1 MLILLLFT
9 YSIIKPQSFLYDM
22 EIGSFNSAYS
32 FSINPAG
39 FLYVSDA
46 SSNEIIKLDTLGNV
60 IKTIGGYGWNNASF
74 DFPSD
79 VFATTLNVYVADKFN
94 DRIQI
99 FDKDLNFISSLSSN
113 SIDNE
118 LYNFRYPTGIGVS
131 EQGDM
136 FLLDSD
142 NSRILKFSSSGKFIL
157 QIGNYEAGN
166 FALTNPKVFTVIN
179 NKIFVIDNQRLL
191 IFDLYGNN
199 ISTRNLD
206 FIPVNINSTFYGITI
221 NSSNKIYYSFLKNKN
236 LTIEFNV
243 FEPKINEVIT
253 DSLIFNNKLYIL
265 TSNKIFIYRIV
276 EQDFENEL

>member
-265 TSNKIFIYRIV
+265 TSNKIFIYKIV